1 MIIYKEY
8 YGYKGSVRPFSDLV
22 ERLNE
27 EYKERQEV
35 VDVETSNVS
44 S

>member
-27 EYKERQEV
+27 EYKEGEAN
-35 VDVETSNVS
+35 VESNNVS